1 MVIRRLYTCPTAQD
15 TAINWPRSTP
25 HFWIQTQ
32 ISCLSCC
39 WLCLYI
45 IYIYNTYSQNKSTI
59 CWVLYPVYLFVGL
72 YIASVI
78 HSRRN
83 PLSIP
88 LDIPEMRLKDPGI
101 PWPCFVA
108 DVLPSPDGQC
118 LDLTGFYGDSHGF
131 FYGDLMGFMVG
142 CYGDLMGNFMEFHG
156 T

>member
-1 MVIRRLYTCPTAQD
+1 LAKIHPPFLD
-15 TAINWPRSTP
+15 TNPDIMFIMLLAMFVYN
-25 HFWIQTQ
+25 
-32 ISCLSCC
+32 
-39 WLCLYI
+39 
-45 IYIYNTYSQNKSTI
+45 IYNTYSQNKSTI

-88 LDIPEMRLKDPGI
+88 LDTPEMRLKDPGI

-108 DVLPSPDGQC
+108 DVLLSPDGQC

-142 CYGDLMGNFMEFHG
+142 CYGDLMGNFTEFHG